1 MSIGRATSREIDKLN
16 SLCLSGKKKKKK
28 SMLNLILVSFA
39 LSLSENIIRP
49 THFAFK
55 NEFFH

>member
-28 SMLNLILVSFA
+28 EHAESDSGLLCTQL
-39 LSLSENIIRP
+39 
-49 THFAFK
+49 K
-55 NEFFH
+55 